1 MMVNWTIQRAF
12 PWTWIVLFLDQ
23 VDMPCTVFLADK
35 DALVPAEK
43 VLEYFRSNG
52 VPVSDAATVDSDY
65 FEAKGDIKSC
75 VWRDAVHGGFTE
87 DPEMLPNIANACDAL
102 CKKVELRENTTS

>member
-23 VDMPCTVFLADK
+23 IDVPCTIFLGEK

-43 VLEYFRSNG
+43 VEAYLRSNG
-52 VPVSDAATVDSDY
+52 VPISDAATVDNSF
-65 FEAKGDIKSC
+65 FEKKGDINSC
-75 VWRDAVHGGFTE
+75 VWRGACHGAFTE
-87 DPEMLPNIANACDAL
+87 QPEMIPNIAIACNAL
-102 CKKVELRENTTS
+102 CDKVEEQELILS